1 MHTEETQGGE
11 WRVWLSGDD
20 IEALLELAGHKDPQ
34 RELAYALAS
43 RSGLRSEEIT
53 DVTPQDL
60 HHDEIVGWLLEVP
73 SGKGDK
79 HRETPI
85 PAIYAKQIRLL
96 AQSQRDSEAVIG
108 VTTRSLRNWI
118 ERDRDELADRDDD
131 HRWRKVSMHDLR
143 RSWAG
148 QLRAGEAD
156 PAVVIEWGGW
166 SDIEIF
172 LEHYRGATVPES
184 QRQEREKIDWL

>member
-1 MHTEETQGGE
+1 MHTEETDGGE
-11 WRVWLSGDD
+11 WRVWLSAED
-20 IEALLELAGHKDPQ
+20 IDALLSQAGQKDPN
-34 RELAYALAS
+34 RELAYSLAA
-43 RSGLRSEEIT
+43 RCGLRSAEIT
-53 DVTPQDL
+53 DVRPTDL

-73 SGKGDK
+73 SGKGDRY
-79 HRETPI
+79 RETPI
-85 PAIYAKQIRLL
+85 PDIYAKQIRLL
-96 AQSQRDSEAVIG
+96 AQSQSDSEPVIA
-108 VTTRSLRNWI
+108 VTTRTLRNWI
-118 ERDRDELADRDDD
+118 ERDRDELADATDD

-148 QLRAGEAD
+148 QLRAGDAD

-166 SDIEIF
+166 SDIDVF